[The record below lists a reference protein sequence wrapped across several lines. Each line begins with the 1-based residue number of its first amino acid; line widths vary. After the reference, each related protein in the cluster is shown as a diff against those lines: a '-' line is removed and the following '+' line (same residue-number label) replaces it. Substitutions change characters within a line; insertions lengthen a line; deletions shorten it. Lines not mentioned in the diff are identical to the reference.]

1 MNVNKANHYVSTVET
16 TTKRLN
22 KFYQPHGL
30 HTTFDSGKLIP
41 IYLKEV
47 LPNDVRKLK
56 WSAVTRL
63 LTPKFP
69 TMDNAKLDTFFFYV
83 RNRDIW
89 KHWQEFMGY
98 SPSQWVS
105 STEYEIPKLTI
116 PLSSESNR
124 YSGDLA
130 DYMGI
135 PIVKGLPN
143 PSYVNVNALPFR
155 AVCKVWNDYF
165 RDENY
170 QDETFFPL
178 DETIMT
184 YKPAPPDSLAL
195 TYVNGIVSG
204 NLCPP
209 VNRYKDYFSSCLP
222 APQKGQPVTLP
233 LGDYAPIVDAP
244 LEGNISDVGTR
255 LPGYYLTSD
264 QSLVGTY
271 QSISFQAQSG
281 TVGSPNPT
289 RGIPQGSTNETPSA
303 AGSYRVFMR
312 ADLQN
317 ATAASVNALRLAFQ
331 TQRFLELSARG
342 GTRYIELLQ
351 SMFGVNAPDLMLNR
365 AEFLGG
371 KSFPLSLTPVT
382 DVGNNLGNVGGMSNT
397 VSGDYAFKKH
407 FNEHGYIIGFACVR
421 TDRSYSQ
428 GIEPLWF
435 RSDKTDFYFPVFSH
449 IGEQPVL
456 KREIYATGVKDNDES
471 VWGYKEAW
479 TEYRVSLNKCSGYMR
494 SGITDSLN
502 VWTYT
507 DDYITAPSLNSAWLT
522 SQKEIIDRT
531 ITNQNQMQFLADF
544 YFDDTLYSVVSKNSA
559 PGLIDHY

>member
-41 IYLKEV
+41 IYIKEV

-89 KHWQEFMGY
+89 NHWQEFMGY
-98 SPSQWVS
+98 SPSQWIS
-105 STEYEIPKLTI
+105 SSEYEIPKLTI
-116 PLSSESNR
+116 PLSPQAYR

-130 DYMGI
+130 DYLGI
-135 PIVKGLPN
+135 PIVKGATP
-143 PSYVNVNALPFR
+143 PSNVVVNALPFR

-170 QDETFFPL
+170 QDETYFPL
-178 DETIMT
+178 DETPLS
-184 YKPAPPDSLAL
+184 YKTVPSNSSAL
-195 TYVNGIVSG
+195 TYVDGISTG
-204 NLCPP
+204 NICPP

-233 LGDYAPIVDAP
+233 LGDYAPVVDG
-244 LEGNISDVGTR
+244 LVTDVGTS
-255 LPGYYLTSD
+255 LPA
-264 QSLVGTY
+264 
-271 QSISFQAQSG
+271 SFKVSTAQSEG
-281 TVGSPNPT
+281 LSVRYNGKYSPSSSPVL
-289 RGIPQGSTNETPSA
+289 STPVVYSDTSGVTPGNGEA
-303 AGSYRVFMR
+303 RFYLR

-342 GTRYIELLQ
+342 GTRYTELLQ

-382 DVGNNLGNVGGMSNT
+382 NVGSDLGSVGGMSNT

-456 KREIYATGVKDNDES
+456 KREIFANGVKANDEA

-494 SGITDSLN
+494 SGITNTLN

-507 DDYITAPSLNSAWLT
+507 DDYSASPVLNSAWLT

-531 ITNQNQMQFLADF
+531 IVNPNEMQFLADF

>member
-22 KFYQPHGL
+22 RFYQPHGL

-89 KHWQEFMGY
+89 EHWQQFMGY
-98 SPSQWVS
+98 SPTQWVS
-105 STEYEIPKLTI
+105 TVDYEIPKINI
-116 PLSSESNR
+116 PLSDQAYR

-130 DYMGI
+130 DYLGI
-135 PIVKGLPN
+135 PVVHGVTP
-143 PSYVNVNALPFR
+143 PSTITVNALPFR

-170 QDETFFPL
+170 QDETYFPL
-178 DETIMT
+178 DETVVN
-184 YKPAPPDSLAL
+184 YKTVSGDSPSLS
-195 TYVNGIVSG
+195 YVDSIVTG

-222 APQKGQPVTLP
+222 APQKGQPVSLP
-233 LGDYAPIVDAP
+233 LGDYAPIVMDNSDNSVFGVP
-244 LEGNISDVGTR
+244 LYGAFTGMTTATAAIPVFQPAVVNGVTNFNAEVKGQPVTGSVSDNIHFFIKART
-255 LPGYYLTSD
+255 
-264 QSLVGTY
+264 
-271 QSISFQAQSG
+271 
-281 TVGSPNPT
+281 
-289 RGIPQGSTNETPSA
+289 
-303 AGSYRVFMR
+303 
-312 ADLQN
+312 DLRN
-317 ATAASVNALRLAFQ
+317 ATAVGVNALRLAFQ

-342 GTRYIELLQ
+342 GTRYTELLQ

-428 GIEPLWF
+428 GIEPLWY
-435 RSDKTDFYFPVFSH
+435 RSDKIDFYFPVFSH

-456 KREIYATGVKDNDES
+456 KREIYANGNSSNDES

-479 TEYRVSLNKCSGYMR
+479 TEYRISLNKCSAYMR
-494 SGITDSLN
+494 SGIQNSLN

-507 DDYITAPSLNSAWLT
+507 DDYTAAPSLNSAWLT
-522 SQKEIIDRT
+522 AQKDIIDRT
-531 ITNQNQMQFLADF
+531 IVNQNKMQFIADF

-559 PGLIDHY
+559 PGLVDHY

>member
-1 MNVNKANHYVSTVET
+1 MNVNKVNKYTSTVET
-16 TTKRLN
+16 TSKRLN
-22 KFYQPHGL
+22 RFYQPHGL

-41 IYLKEV
+41 IYIKEV

-89 KHWQEFMGY
+89 DNWEEFMGY
-98 SPSQWVS
+98 SKTQWTPTQTYS
-105 STEYEIPKLTI
+105 IPKLII
-116 PLSSESNR
+116 PLRAGSTPADR
-124 YSGDLA
+124 VVGDLA

-135 PIVKGLPN
+135 PVLKSGQQKSID
-143 PSYVNVNALPFR
+143 VNALPFR
-155 AVCKVWNDYF
+155 AVCKIWNDYF

-170 QDETFFPL
+170 QDELFFPTG
-178 DETIMT
+178 DNS
-184 YKPAPPDSLAL
+184 AS
-195 TYVNGIVSG
+195 YVRGSYFHINNVYNGAY
-204 NLCPP
+204 CPP

-222 APQKGQPVTLP
+222 SPQRGSAVQLP
-233 LGDYAPIVDAP
+233 LGDYAPLSSVVNSSGNGFTIPTDDVPYFELYDSSSVTYLQNP
-244 LEGNISDVGTR
+244 LNARKLSTSAGVASVSVSSDNHGSSSYASQSVQ
-255 LPGYYLTSD
+255 LPY
-264 QSLVGTY
+264 
-271 QSISFQAQSG
+271 A
-281 TVGSPNPT
+281 
-289 RGIPQGSTNETPSA
+289 
-303 AGSYRVFMR
+303 
-312 ADLQN
+312 ADLSK

-331 TQRFLELSARG
+331 TQRFLEQSARG
-342 GTRYIELLQ
+342 GTRYTELLQ

-382 DVGNNLGNVGGMSNT
+382 NTANDLGAVGGMSNT

-407 FNEHGYIIGFACVR
+407 FTEHGYIIGFCCVR

-428 GIEPLWF
+428 GLERHWF
-435 RSDKTDFYFPVFSH
+435 RKDKEDFYFPVFSH

-456 KREIYATGVKDNDES
+456 NREIFVSGNSSSDED
-471 VWGYKEAW
+471 VWGYQEAW
-479 TEYRVSLNKCSGYMR
+479 TEYRTSFNQCSGYMR
-494 SGITDSLN
+494 SGIDESLN

-507 DDYITAPSLNSAWLT
+507 DDYQALPSLNSSWLT
-522 SQKEIIDRT
+522 YQKEIIDRT
-531 ITNQNQMQFLADF
+531 ITNYNEHQFIADF
-544 YFDDTLYSVVSKNSA
+544 YFDDVLYSVVSKNSA

>member
-1 MNVNKANHYVSTVET
+1 MNVNKVNKYTSSVET

-22 KFYQPHGL
+22 RFYQPHGL

-41 IYLKEV
+41 IYCKEV

-89 KHWQEFMGY
+89 EHWQEFLGY
-98 SPSQWVS
+98 SKTQWTPSTTYS
-105 STEYEIPKLTI
+105 IPTLNM
-116 PLSSESNR
+116 PLYDGTSITDR
-124 YSGDLA
+124 MVGDLA

-135 PIVKGLPN
+135 PVLKKG
-143 PSYVNVNALPFR
+143 SSQKTIKVNALPFR
-155 AVCKVWNDYF
+155 AVCKIWNDYF

-170 QDETFFPL
+170 QDELYFPIG
-178 DETIMT
+178 DVGGS
-184 YKPAPPDSLAL
+184 YARPPQYTMSNVYTGAF
-195 TYVNGIVSG
+195 
-204 NLCPP
+204 CPP

-222 APQKGQPVTLP
+222 SPQRGQAVQLP
-233 LGDYAPIVDAP
+233 LGDYAPIVN
-244 LEGNISDVGTR
+244 G
-255 LPGYYLTSD
+255 LTSD
-264 QSLVGTY
+264 
-271 QSISFQAQSG
+271 
-281 TVGSPNPT
+281 P
-289 RGIPQGSTNETPSA
+289 GSTFRLGASTYYDVEVATYHNLVASA
-303 AGSYRVFMR
+303 GQGGNAYDVRYLKTNANADDVSTTTELKQYLR
-312 ADLQN
+312 ADLSK

-331 TQRFLELSARG
+331 TQRFLEQSARG
-342 GTRYIELLQ
+342 GTRYTELLQ

-382 DVGNNLGNVGGMSNT
+382 NTANDLGAVGGMSNT

-407 FNEHGYIIGFACVR
+407 FTEHGYIIGFCCVR

-428 GIEPLWF
+428 GIERHWF
-435 RSDKTDFYFPVFSH
+435 RSDKEDFFFPVFSH

-456 KREIYATGVKDNDES
+456 NREIFVSGDSSNDTGVF
-471 VWGYKEAW
+471 GYQEAW
-479 TEYRVSLNKCSGYMR
+479 TEYRVSFSQCSGYMR
-494 SGITDSLN
+494 SGIDKSLN
-502 VWTYT
+502 AWTYT
-507 DDYITAPSLNSAWLT
+507 DDYTTLPVLNSSWLNY
-522 SQKEIIDRT
+522 QKEIIDRT
-531 ITNQNQMQFLADF
+531 ITNPNEHQFIADF
-544 YFDDTLYSVVSKNSA
+544 YFDDILYSVVSKNSA

>member
-22 KFYQPHGL
+22 RFYQPHGL

-69 TMDNAKLDTFFFYV
+69 TMDNAKIDTFFFYV

-105 STEYEIPKLTI
+105 DTEYEIPKLTI
-116 PLSSESNR
+116 PLSSQSNR
-124 YSGDLA
+124 YIGDLA

-135 PIVKGLPN
+135 PIVKDAPN

-170 QDETFFPL
+170 QDETYFPL
-178 DETIMT
+178 DETILT
-184 YKPAPPDSLAL
+184 YKPAPPESGAL

-233 LGDYAPIVDAP
+233 LGDYAPIVD
-244 LEGNISDVGTR
+244 GKVTDVGTS
-255 LPGYYLTSD
+255 LPASFHVLTS
-264 QSLVGTY
+264 
-271 QSISFQAQSG
+271 QAEGLCLRYNGKYSG
-281 TVGSPNPT
+281 SESPT
-289 RGIPQGSTNETPSA
+289 LSTPVVYGDTSGVTPGA
-303 AGSYRVFMR
+303 AEARFYLR

-342 GTRYIELLQ
+342 GTRYTELLQ

-382 DVGNNLGNVGGMSNT
+382 DVGNNIGNVGGMSNT

-456 KREIYATGVKDNDES
+456 KREIFVNGDKSNDES

-494 SGITDSLN
+494 SGIVNTLN

-507 DDYITAPSLNSAWLT
+507 DDYTASPSLNSAWLT

-531 ITNQNQMQFLADF
+531 IVNQNQMQFLADF

-559 PGLIDHY
+559 PGLIDHL

>member
-22 KFYQPHGL
+22 RFYQPHGL

-89 KHWQEFMGY
+89 NHWQEFMGY

-105 STEYEIPKLTI
+105 SIEYDIPKITI
-116 PLSSESNR
+116 PLSSAAYR

-135 PIVKGLPN
+135 PVTNLLN
-143 PSYVNVNALPFR
+143 PPSSVTVNALPFR

-170 QDETFFPL
+170 QDETYFPL
-178 DETIMT
+178 DETPLS
-184 YKPAPPDSLAL
+184 YKTVSFNSPSLSYVDSIA
-195 TYVNGIVSG
+195 TG
-204 NLCPP
+204 NMCPP

-222 APQKGQPVTLP
+222 APQKGRPVTLP
-233 LGDYAPIVDAP
+233 LGDYAPVVDG
-244 LEGNISDVGTR
+244 LVTDVGTS
-255 LPGYYLTSD
+255 LPASFKVSTAQNEGLSVRYNGKYTGNSPVLSTPVVYSDTSGVTPGTGEARFYL
-264 QSLVGTY
+264 
-271 QSISFQAQSG
+271 
-281 TVGSPNPT
+281 
-289 RGIPQGSTNETPSA
+289 
-303 AGSYRVFMR
+303 R

-342 GTRYIELLQ
+342 GTRYTELLQ

-428 GIEPLWF
+428 GLEPLWYRF
-435 RSDKTDFYFPVFSH
+435 DKTDFYFPVFSH
-449 IGEQPVL
+449 IGEQPVFN
-456 KREIYATGVKDNDES
+456 REIFARGDDSKDND

-494 SGITDSLN
+494 SGIANTLN

-507 DDYITAPSLNSAWLT
+507 DDYTSVPSLNSAWLT

-531 ITNQNQMQFLADF
+531 IENQNEMQFIADF
-544 YFDDTLYSVVSKNSA
+544 YFDDTLYSVVSKNST
-559 PGLIDHY
+559 PGLIDHF

>member
-1 MNVNKANHYVSTVET
+1 MNVNKVNKYTSTVET
-16 TTKRLN
+16 TSKRLN
-22 KFYQPHGL
+22 RFYHPHGL

-89 KHWQEFMGY
+89 DHWQEFMGY
-98 SPSQWVS
+98 SKTQW
-105 STEYEIPKLTI
+105 TPNTTYTIPKLKI
-116 PLSSESNR
+116 PLHAGNTPGDR
-124 YSGDLA
+124 AVADLA

-135 PIVKGLPN
+135 PVLKAAASQKWIE
-143 PSYVNVNALPFR
+143 VNALPFR
-155 AVCKVWNDYF
+155 AVCKIWNDYF

-170 QDETFFPL
+170 QDELFFPTGEQVANYIRTA
-178 DETIMT
+178 DFSINSVYTGA
-184 YKPAPPDSLAL
+184 Y
-195 TYVNGIVSG
+195 
-204 NLCPP
+204 CPP

-222 APQKGQPVTLP
+222 SPQRGSAVQLP
-233 LGDYAPIVDAP
+233 LGDYAPVVNGFTTDP
-244 LEGNISDVGTR
+244 
-255 LPGYYLTSD
+255 
-264 QSLVGTY
+264 
-271 QSISFQAQSG
+271 
-281 TVGSPNPT
+281 
-289 RGIPQGSTNETPSA
+289 GSTFRLGAPTYYDAEVATYHNLVASA
-303 AGSYRVFMR
+303 GQNGNAYDVRYLKTNANADDVSTNTELKQYLR
-312 ADLQN
+312 ADLSN

-331 TQRFLELSARG
+331 TQRFLEQSARG
-342 GTRYIELLQ
+342 GTRYTELLQ

-382 DVGNNLGNVGGMSNT
+382 NTANDLGAVGGMSNT

-407 FNEHGYIIGFACVR
+407 FTEHGYIIGFCCVR

-428 GIEPLWF
+428 GLERHWF
-435 RSDKTDFYFPVFSH
+435 RKDKEDFYFPVFSH

-456 KREIYATGVKDNDES
+456 NREIFVSGNSANDTGVF
-471 VWGYKEAW
+471 GYQEAW
-479 TEYRVSLNKCSGYMR
+479 TEYRVSFNQCSGYMR
-494 SGITDSLN
+494 SGIDKSLN

-507 DDYITAPSLNSAWLT
+507 DDYQSLPVLNSSWLT
-522 SQKEIIDRT
+522 YQKEIIDRT
-531 ITNQNQMQFLADF
+531 ITNTNEHQFIADF
-544 YFDDTLYSVVSKNSA
+544 YFDDILYSVVSKNSA